1 MKNPEL
7 FNEANQATY
16 CPEDDKLRLYV
27 GRVPRPEY
35 EALRR
40 EGWTSTPK
48 QSEAGQGE
56 FAAVWTESRED
67 TALSYA
73 GFIGDEDA
81 GPAERAA
88 ARAER
93 FAGYREARR
102 EDAGF
107 YADRYDGQPIAHG
120 FQDSQRAERA
130 AARHDRQ
137 ADHAC
142 NNWEKAEYWT
152 SRTAGVISNALHRAT
167 PGVRMGRIKILE
179 AEIRKAEKDAKEYTE
194 KQQTKW
200 DIWAGVAGIREKLL
214 LPYGW
219 QYTAHRLNM
228 KEPTREQL
236 KVIAASCAAEGDRD
250 TQKAIE
256 AGTLAPEAAAAAFLA
271 ENPTRPAEF
280 VACGRWFDHAKLRLA
295 YESQM
300 LEAEGGRAGA
310 VDMEPGGWLGGRQI
324 VKVNKSNTSGRVVS
338 VTVRAKTTAR
348 YDRHGKPYDEN
359 NPAPIVSV
367 MIKTERLS
375 KEVYRAPTDE
385 ERAAFAEQM
394 KAEKKE
400 RKENKTP
407 CPLINPTP
415 EDAQRLQDV
424 WNAEFLKRCGGWFT
438 NPQPAKVCELTQ
450 EQYTARSGGTYGTYQ
465 ARNIGPDGIET
476 YEQYCGNV
484 ERGAAFKVRSCYGEN
499 TARRVITLT
508 DKPQKPLPAFVAKEE
523 TKPETVNA

>member
-1 MKNPEL
+1 MKKEEL
-7 FNEANQATY
+7 FNENFQATY

-27 GRVPRPEY
+27 GRVPRDEY

-56 FAAVWTESRED
+56 FVAVWTESRED

-102 EDAGF
+102 EDAGY
-107 YADRYDGQPIAHG
+107 YADRYDGQPMAHG
-120 FQDSQRAERA
+120 FQDPRRAERA

-137 ADHAC
+137 ADHAV
-142 NNWEKAEYWT
+142 NNWERAEYWT
-152 SRTAGVISNALHRAT
+152 SRTAGVISNALHRAS

-179 AEIRKAEKDAKEYTE
+179 AEIRKSEKNWQEYEDRRALWIKFQDNPEAIRTLAGNSWSYGDEYQHPRNPEKRSAWLSDMMEEQDPITAAEAVALYLE
-194 KQQTKW
+194 KNQSF
-200 DIWAGVAGIREKLL
+200 AGVE
-214 LPYGW
+214 
-219 QYTAHRLNM
+219 
-228 KEPTREQL
+228 
-236 KVIAASCAAEGDRD
+236 S
-250 TQKAIE
+250 
-256 AGTLAPEAAAAAFLA
+256 
-271 ENPTRPAEF
+271 
-280 VACGRWFDHAKLRLA
+280 RWMQHARLRLA
-295 YESQM
+295 YENQM
-300 LEAEGGRAGA
+300 IEAEGGRAGA

-324 VKVNKSNTSGRVVS
+324 VKANKSNASGRVVS

-348 YDRHGKPYDEN
+348 YDRHGKPYDES
-359 NPAPIVSV
+359 NPAPIVDC

-375 KEVYRAPTDE
+375 KEVYCAPTDE
-385 ERAAFAEQM
+385 ERAAFAVQM

-424 WNAEFLKRCGGWFT
+424 WNAEFLKRCGGWYT
-438 NPQPAKVCELTQ
+438 KPQPAKVCELTQ
-450 EQYTARSGGTYGTYQ
+450 EQYKARSGHYSGAYET
-465 ARNIGPDGIET
+465 RNIGPDGIET
-476 YEQYCGNV
+476 YEQYSGNV
-484 ERGAAFKVRSCYGEN
+484 ERGAEFKVRSCWGEN
-499 TARRVITLT
+499 TARRVIILT
-508 DKPQKPLPAFVAKEE
+508 DKPQKPLPAFVAKEP
-523 TKPETVNA
+523 KPQTVNA

>member
-56 FAAVWTESRED
+56 FAAVWTARRED

-102 EDAGF
+102 EDAGY
-107 YADRYDGQPIAHG
+107 YADRYDSQPLAHG
-120 FQDSQRAERA
+120 FQDPQRAERA
-130 AARHDRQ
+130 SARHDRQ
-137 ADHAC
+137 ADHAV

-179 AEIRKAEKDAKEYTE
+179 AEIRKAEKENEEYTNWRNLWIKYE
-194 KQQTKW
+194 KNAEAIHKL
-200 DIWAGVAGIREKLL
+200 AGMVFGWNYQHPRNPEKKSSLYSLL
-214 LPYGW
+214 ESSTDPITTEEAFNLFMQHNPELIGEGR
-219 QYTAHRLNM
+219 RL
-228 KEPTREQL
+228 Q
-236 KVIAASCAAEGDRD
+236 
-250 TQKAIE
+250 
-256 AGTLAPEAAAAAFLA
+256 
-271 ENPTRPAEF
+271 
-280 VACGRWFDHAKLRLA
+280 HARLRLA
-295 YESQM
+295 YENQM
-300 LEAEGGRAGA
+300 IEAEGGRAGA

-324 VKVNKSNTSGRVVS
+324 VKVNKSNASGRVVS

-348 YDRHGKPYDEN
+348 HDRHGKQYDEN

-385 ERAAFAEQM
+385 ERAAFAVQM

-400 RKENKTP
+400 RKENKTVL
-407 CPLINPTP
+407 PLINPTLA
-415 EDAQRLQDV
+415 DAQRLQDV
-424 WNAEFLKRCGGWFT
+424 WNAEFLNRCGGWYT
-438 NPQPAKVCELTQ
+438 KPQPAQVCELTQ
-450 EQYTARSGGTYGTYQ
+450 EQYKARSGGYHGTYET
-465 ARNIGPDGIET
+465 RNIGPDGIET

-499 TARRVITLT
+499 TARRVIILT
-508 DKPQKPLPAFVAKEE
+508 DKPQKPLPAFVEKVGE
-523 TKPETVNA
+523 KPETVNA